1 MLGSHWRKTLFSSLS
16 NFQAELCTLVMLVA
30 HSEENMDQPTFLFI
44 VTLIDFRQPSPGHRI
59 VSVPMMMMRG
69 WHQIGINCILILK
82 YQFEREVLPRP
93 PKLKVCFH
101 WKPHH
106 CWPFDPLAVSQQEHL
121 CVCGRKNKQKA
132 FTKFRRPSD
141 SVSQQG
147 GWEGVTC
154 VSTTSE
160 SSFVF
165 ENEQK
170 SLLLLPSSSH
180 WRWPTLFHWHLVL
193 AHSNVD
199 FSSLPRISWKS
210 DLCSTEIGFFW
221 EENLLVQSH
230 KSSAFEVADGVCMAA
245 RGLLAVSAFLGD
257 RRRLRREPTTRLAEA
272 GPCPQCAD
280 YGVLIISEYGN
291 NKKFNWSLSPIQL
304 IPNPEPC

>member
-1 MLGSHWRKTLFSSLS
+1 MSIWKRNIAKTTK
-16 NFQAELCTLVMLVA
+16 AE
-30 HSEENMDQPTFLFI
+30 
-44 VTLIDFRQPSPGHRI
+44 
-59 VSVPMMMMRG
+59 
-69 WHQIGINCILILK
+69 W
-82 YQFEREVLPRP
+82 
-93 PKLKVCFH
+93 CFH
-101 WKPHH
+101 WKPPL

-165 ENEQK
+165 GFGRKWAKITPPAAQFF
-170 SLLLLPSSSH
+170 SLEV
-180 WRWPTLFHWHLVL
+180 T
-193 AHSNVD
+193 D
-199 FSSLPRISWKS
+199 TFSLTPCARTPQCWFYSLPRISWKS

-245 RGLLAVSAFLGD
+245 RGLLAVSAFLTGGGFD
-257 RRRLRREPTTRLAEA
+257 ENP
-272 GPCPQCAD
+272 GPD
-280 YGVLIISEYGN
+280 
-291 NKKFNWSLSPIQL
+291 
-304 IPNPEPC
+304 

>member
-1 MLGSHWRKTLFSSLS
+1 MLGSKWRKILFSSLS
-16 NFQAELCTLVMLVA
+16 HFQAELCTPVMLVA
-30 HSEENMDQPTFLFI
+30 HYEENIDPPTFLFI

-82 YQFEREVLPRP
+82 YQFEREMLPRP
-93 PKLKVCFH
+93 LQLKVYFH

-121 CVCGRKNKQKA
+121 CVCVCGRKNKQKA

-165 ENEQK
+165 GFGRKWAKITPPAAQFFSLEVTDTFSLTPCARTPQCWFFAFAQNFLKIRFVLHRNRIFLGRK
-170 SLLLLPSSSH
+170 SSRPISQILSFWSGWRCLYGGERLTGSLGFP
-180 WRWPTLFHWHLVL
+180 RWPEEASTRTHDPTSRGRTL
-193 AHSNVD
+193 
-199 FSSLPRISWKS
+199 P
-210 DLCSTEIGFFW
+210 T
-221 EENLLVQSH
+221 
-230 KSSAFEVADGVCMAA
+230 M
-245 RGLLAVSAFLGD
+245 RGLWSSNHIGIWK
-257 RRRLRREPTTRLAEA
+257 TTNRIL
-272 GPCPQCAD
+272 
-280 YGVLIISEYGN
+280 
-291 NKKFNWSLSPIQL
+291 
-304 IPNPEPC
+304 